1 MFPTFVE
8 AFLWIQRINRRGE
21 KQEKLG
27 KSVQRVVVA
36 ERKRLQFSK
45 VDLNPSKKLVFPA
58 TDSLKHEKYFFLV
71 LAAELSEM
79 LSGKG
84 QPENP

>member
-21 KQEKLG
+21 KEEKLG
-27 KSVQRVVVA
+27 KSVQRVVA

-71 LAAELSEM
+71 LAAEL
-79 LSGKG
+79 G
-84 QPENP
+84 